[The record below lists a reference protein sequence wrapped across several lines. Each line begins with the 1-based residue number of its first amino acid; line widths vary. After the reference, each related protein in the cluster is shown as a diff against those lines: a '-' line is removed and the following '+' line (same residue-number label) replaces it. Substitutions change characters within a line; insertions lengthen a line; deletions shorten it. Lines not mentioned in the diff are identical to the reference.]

1 MLLECLVSKLAAAEG
16 LNGKRLLNNEDVQS
30 NVHLIPDTIRDT
42 ENVDINCVEK
52 YFNEKGWL
60 AVLAVLKR
68 KNCGRWFC
76 TLCEKVISGVQDSVA
91 CDRGA
96 CYGFIFPV
104 QH

>member
-1 MLLECLVSKLAAAEG
+1 MKMCM
-16 LNGKRLLNNEDVQS
+16 QS

-91 CDRGA
+91 M
-96 CYGFIFPV
+96 
-104 QH
+104 